1 MAKKRKSPKTGG
13 STKVRKSELVRSIIN
28 IFNEN
33 AEKTFN
39 YKQISTLLN
48 VKSESQRIFI
58 NQLLY
63 ELLDEDFLVE
73 ISRGKFKVNS
83 RSGYITV
90 TIARQGVKTYLIPD
104 DAGEPVFIP
113 ERKTN
118 HALLG
123 DKVKVF
129 LYARRRGQGPEGEV
143 IEVVQRAKDT
153 FVGILEVSEN
163 FAFMIQTTVCWTM
176 MWLSYS
182 KLNGAKNGQKVVV
195 KLLQWEP
202 NLKNPVGEVV
212 DVLGDKGDNNTEM
225 HAILAEFGLPYRYP
239 AEVEAAADK
248 IDAGITPE
256 EVARRIDMR
265 GVPTFTI
272 DPRDAR
278 IR

>member
-83 RSGYITV
+83 RSGYITG
-90 TIARQGVKTYLIPD
+90 TIDRQGVKTYLIPD
-104 DAGEPVFIP
+104 DEGEPVFIP

-163 FAFMIQTTVCWTM
+163 FAFMISDNRVLTNDVFIPK
-176 MWLSYS
+176 S

-239 AEVEAAADK
+239 A
-248 IDAGITPE
+248 
-256 EVARRIDMR
+256 
-265 GVPTFTI
+265 
-272 DPRDAR
+272 
-278 IR
+278 